1 MPQKKQELA
10 AEDKRLQHAFTE
22 AFLDSI
28 QPPEMKKPNVPL
40 RGGVVSGIREPV
52 SVDLR
57 LYKKHLT
64 ELRITYEVI
73 IGVLSFIYIKL
84 CMTMI
89 SFLIDETKSTS
100 LRLRVNIVKLFG
112 STKTFG
118 YARNEVN
125 VQNFGQ

>member
-1 MPQKKQELA
+1 MLASFKTKKKKLPQKKQELA

-84 CMTMI
+84 CMTMNH
-89 SFLIDETKSTS
+89 FN
-100 LRLRVNIVKLFG
+100 R
-112 STKTFG
+112 
-118 YARNEVN
+118 
-125 VQNFGQ
+125 